1 VEPTTVTLLVGQI
14 QFRVRASIPETLES
28 SVERI
33 PQPVNRVAP
42 CEAAYTSIHH
52 WRRSAGHKI
61 YFSALETIVHECT
74 CREIVAALLGCWP
87 EPVLA
92 VSKRIAVTK
101 PALDRYLA
109 GTESLNSDAQR
120 HLMEVLGLERDDS
133 RVNDDGSQP
142 VTSTAH
148 YVLIA
153 GNAKE
158 RVLVVYNFLMRCGHM
173 ETSVELLPASHA
185 PGHRWRYLLMIRYA
199 EVPSLICFPRIGKAA
214 SLLESGQL
222 TNFRGQ
228 YFVEPLFYAAV
239 DFLRASVEQ
248 RPGRVLRAMHEF
260 YKRWDSEVL
269 NIATTVAHTDES

>member
-1 VEPTTVTLLVGQI
+1 MRSRLHVNSPLANIG
-14 QFRVRASIPETLES
+14 RASNL
-28 SVERI
+28 
-33 PQPVNRVAP
+33 
-42 CEAAYTSIHH
+42 
-52 WRRSAGHKI
+52 
-61 YFSALETIVHECT
+61 FSALETIVDEGT

-101 PALDRYLA
+101 PALDSYLA
-109 GTESLNSDAQR
+109 GTQSLNSDAQR
-120 HLMEVLGLERDDS
+120 HLMEVLGLQCDDS
-133 RVNDDGSQP
+133 RVNDDGGQP

-158 RVLVVYNFLMRCGHM
+158 RVLVVYNFLRKCGHM
-173 ETSVELLPASHA
+173 ETSVELLPASLA
-185 PGHRWRYLLMIRYA
+185 PGHRWRYLLMIRYG

-222 TNFRGQ
+222 TNFQGQ
-228 YFVEPLFYAAV
+228 YFVDPLFYAAV
-239 DFLRASVEQ
+239 EVLRASVEQ

-260 YKRWDSEVL
+260 YKRWDREVL
-269 NIATTVAHTDES
+269 NIATTVARTDEFVKGTG

>member
-1 VEPTTVTLLVGQI
+1 VDEG
-14 QFRVRASIPETLES
+14 
-28 SVERI
+28 
-33 PQPVNRVAP
+33 
-42 CEAAYTSIHH
+42 
-52 WRRSAGHKI
+52 
-61 YFSALETIVHECT
+61 T

-120 HLMEVLGLERDDS
+120 HLMEVLGLQCDDS
-133 RVNDDGSQP
+133 SVNDDGGQP

-158 RVLVVYNFLMRCGHM
+158 WVLVVYNFLRKCGHM
-173 ETSVELLPASHA
+173 ETSVELLPASLA
-185 PGHRWRYLLMIRYA
+185 PGHRWRYLLMIRYG

-214 SLLESGQL
+214 SLLESDQL
-222 TNFRGQ
+222 TNFQGQ
-228 YFVEPLFYAAV
+228 YFVDPLFYAAV
-239 DFLRASVEQ
+239 EVLRASVEQ

-260 YKRWDSEVL
+260 YKRWDREVL
-269 NIATTVAHTDES
+269 NIATTVARTDEFVKGTG